1 MDKNKYF
8 DLAQGAVVLDGFDEC
23 VLGVS
28 ESFGEEPRLIYS
40 KKQIISK
47 LMKDMTKEDAIEYYY
62 YNIVGGYFGIQ
73 NPIFIQDILE

>member
-1 MDKNKYF
+1 MNKDRYF
-8 DLAQGAVVLDGFDEC
+8 DLAEGAVMLEGFDEC
-23 VLGVS
+23 VIGVS

-47 LMKDMTKEDAIEYYY
+47 LTKDMSHEEAIEYYY
-62 YNIVGGYFGIQ
+62 YNIVGGHFGTQ